1 MAIGWADLTVGE
13 RCDARW
19 TGCGRGQAAAAPTE
33 RGQRG
38 HTTPL
43 DHLTTGA
50 QPSEQHVLVGLPH
63 QHTTDAAVSPRLSA
77 PQRYT
82 PTPLANP
89 RSLEHLVKMMVEPR
103 YTSVMRS
110 TRSGNYYNV
119 PISADAMASRE
130 LSPEMST
137 FASYDGFE
145 YEAVAAAWGTT
156 SMRRLPALA
165 QRRDLNA
172 ALDGVAPSK
181 DPHTFQPAFA
191 FDLNQLVSSLSK
203 GSSSSRKSSF
213 ASSRSASGEPAPEP
227 MPESCRIPVLPVDLD
242 ASPPRQRGRRGA
254 LSGDE
259 LTRPYG
265 SSSTAPPKN
274 SIISY
279 SINKRKQKR
288 LAAKALAA
296 ASVNGQN
303 FEVAV
308 ADAGKEHQP
317 QYVPR
322 YVPQYQSDV
331 TLSPPTRSREP
342 SLDQQS
348 YAL

>member
-1 MAIGWADLTVGE
+1 
-13 RCDARW
+13 
-19 TGCGRGQAAAAPTE
+19 
-33 RGQRG
+33 
-38 HTTPL
+38 
-43 DHLTTGA
+43 
-50 QPSEQHVLVGLPH
+50 
-63 QHTTDAAVSPRLSA
+63 
-77 PQRYT
+77 
-82 PTPLANP
+82 
-89 RSLEHLVKMMVEPR
+89 
-103 YTSVMRS
+103 MRS

-119 PISADAMASRE
+119 PISADTVASRE

-137 FASYDGFE
+137 FANYDGFE
-145 YEAVAAAWGTT
+145 FEAVAAAWGTT

-181 DPHTFQPAFA
+181 DPHSFQPAFA
-191 FDLNQLVSSLSK
+191 FDLNQLVSALTKSS
-203 GSSSSRKSSF
+203 SSSSRKSSF
-213 ASSRSASGEPAPEP
+213 ASSRSASGSPGEPSPEP
-227 MPESCRIPVLPVDLD
+227 MPESSRIPVLPVDSE

-259 LTRPYG
+259 LTRPFAPT
-265 SSSTAPPKN
+265 STAPPEN

-296 ASVNGQN
+296 ASVSGPN

-308 ADAGKEHQP
+308 ADAGNEHQP

-331 TLSPPTRSREP
+331 TLSPPPSRNREP

>member
-1 MAIGWADLTVGE
+1 
-13 RCDARW
+13 
-19 TGCGRGQAAAAPTE
+19 
-33 RGQRG
+33 
-38 HTTPL
+38 
-43 DHLTTGA
+43 
-50 QPSEQHVLVGLPH
+50 
-63 QHTTDAAVSPRLSA
+63 
-77 PQRYT
+77 
-82 PTPLANP
+82 
-89 RSLEHLVKMMVEPR
+89 MMVEPR

-110 TRSGNYYNV
+110 ARSGNYYNV
-119 PISADAMASRE
+119 PISTDATASRE
-130 LSPEMST
+130 LSSEMHT
-137 FASYDGFE
+137 FGTYEGFE

-172 ALDGVAPSK
+172 ALDSAPSK
-181 DPHTFQPAFA
+181 DPNTLQPAFA
-191 FDLNQLVSSLSK
+191 FDLDKLVSSLTK
-203 GSSSSRKSSF
+203 GPGSSRRSSATST
-213 ASSRSASGEPAPEP
+213 RSTGEP
-227 MPESCRIPVLPVDLD
+227 MPEPQPDSTRIAVLPMD
-242 ASPPRQRGRRGA
+242 ADTPGPRQRGRRGA

-259 LTRPYG
+259 LARPFG
-265 SSSTAPPKN
+265 SSSTAPPAN

-296 ASVNGQN
+296 ASVNGPN

-308 ADAGKEHQP
+308 ADAGNEHQP

-331 TLSPPTRSREP
+331 TLSPPPPSRNREP